1 MRAAYDICQPSGE
14 LSDEET
20 AIGQCFMAIA
30 GFVRKMSGTG
40 EVDAET
46 MNRSV
51 EKMVEAALKFNKVE
65 SVFQDGEKEDVF
77 DPEIFEKQSD
87 IKMASKLELLVNLL
101 SKNIK
106 NYEKANRVVA
116 KKFRDK
122 LEDTVRRYNERRS
135 KLFAEEEFKREQT
148 SEEIVKD
155 TTAQALQ
162 IFKDL
167 NSDRESFRR
176 MGLSFEEKTYY
187 DILTAVCD

>member
-1 MRAAYDICQPSGE
+1 
-14 LSDEET
+14 
-20 AIGQCFMAIA
+20 
-30 GFVRKMSGTG
+30 
-40 EVDAET
+40 
-46 MNRSV
+46 
-51 EKMVEAALKFNKVE
+51 
-65 SVFQDGEKEDVF
+65 
-77 DPEIFEKQSD
+77 
-87 IKMASKLELLVNLL
+87 MASKLELLVNLL

-176 MGLSFEEKTYY
+176 MGLRREN
-187 DILTAVCD
+187 ILRYIDGCMRRI